1 MLIKG
6 NFAQLEGLAAQ
17 IASTVARVEQEMD
30 TWRTT
35 AGATSADWLDQ
46 AGGQFSEI
54 SAAWHETRVYREFCH
69 SASSRC
75 DVPRAYRELR
85 DSPAVIGE
93 RSDVCAA
100 STSLLPRSAR
110 RVTSGSV

>member
-6 NFAQLEGLAAQ
+6 NFAQLEGLAGQ

-35 AGATSADWLDQ
+35 SGATSADWLDS

-54 SAAWHETRVYREFCH
+54 SAAWHQVSTAQQAMLQALRGGVDK
-69 SASSRC
+69 ANG
-75 DVPRAYRELR
+75 ELQQALGA
-85 DSPAVIGE
+85 AVARIG
-93 RSDVCAA
+93 
-100 STSLLPRSAR
+100 STSI
-110 RVTSGSV
+110 